1 MKQFLLCHSGRV
13 SASRRMHGSGG
24 SWMVAH
30 NSLPPSWHGRTV
42 SQYWVSILLCW
53 KKQSQAC
60 SLWAW
65 SYLKTLPSL
74 YCVGMGWLWR
84 TLFWQ
89 SSASWMGA
97 LIFTYPAAH
106 FVSFTSQLF
115 FSLWSK
121 RDRASSFILLLGFR
135 PWRIYDHWV
144 MIIQNLIQSQTDLFF
159 YLPSPRNEFPTW
171 T

>member
-1 MKQFLLCHSGRV
+1 MSSCCICPRSFSLSLAKQGRKGLIYLFSYLFDLLHVNQFLCCRPGRV
-13 SASRRMHGSGG
+13 SASGRMRGSGG
-24 SWMVAH
+24 FWMVAQN
-30 NSLPPSWHGRTV
+30 NSLPPSWRGKTV
-42 SQYWVSILLCW
+42 SQHWVSILCCW

-89 SSASWMGA
+89 SSASCMGA

-115 FSLWSK
+115 SPFDL
-121 RDRASSFILLLGFR
+121 RDTELPPLL
-135 PWRIYDHWV
+135 PC
-144 MIIQNLIQSQTDLFF
+144 
-159 YLPSPRNEFPTW
+159 
-171 T
+171 